1 MVYAAEES
9 KVIEFVPY
17 IIQLLIP
24 LTVGLVAAFLF
35 RQKKELALVSAA
47 FIVSAIPA
55 IVSLAL

>member
-1 MVYAAEES
+1 VVYAAEES